1 MYSGFWL
8 YFWTFMLI
16 GAGAVFAAITL
27 LVAWKGG
34 AEIWRMFH
42 RPTSRTMQK

>member
-8 YFWTFMLI
+8 YFWTAALV
-16 GAGAVFAAITL
+16 GAGAVFAVITVI
-27 LVAWKGG
+27 VAWKGG

-42 RPTSRTMQK
+42 RPRPRPMQK